1 MNETELGK
9 QRSEQFITEVAKK
22 LDLDSDQFV
31 VLWWSP
37 ELPELQGT
45 NEKTGKEEA
54 TMPLRIYKGN
64 SWRLKNF
71 SKSDIDNCVKSPEVL
86 AKYEDEIT
94 QILTDL

>member
-9 QRSEQFITEVAKK
+9 QRSEQFIAEVAKK
-22 LDLDSDQFV
+22 LYLDSGQFAL
-31 VLWWSP
+31 LWWS
-37 ELPELQGT
+37 PELQGT

-54 TMPLRIYKGN
+54 TIPLRIYKGN
-64 SWRLKNF
+64 SWRVKNF